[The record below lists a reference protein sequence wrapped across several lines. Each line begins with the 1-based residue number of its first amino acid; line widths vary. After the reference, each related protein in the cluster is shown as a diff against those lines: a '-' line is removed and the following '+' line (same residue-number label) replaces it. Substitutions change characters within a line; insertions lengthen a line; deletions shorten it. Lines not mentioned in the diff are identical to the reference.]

1 VQIGIL
7 SNSAD
12 WSLDPATTARMV
24 ESAGFESLF
33 LGEHSHIPASRESPY
48 PGDPSGAMP
57 AGYERTYDL
66 FVALTAAALAT
77 TDLKVGSGICQLVQR
92 DPILTAKAVASLD
105 ALSGGRV
112 VLVVGASWN
121 LEEMRNHG
129 TDPDSR
135 YQLLEERALAMRE
148 IWSQDEASF
157 HGEHVDFDRIWS
169 WPKPA
174 QDPMPI
180 FIGGNSP
187 GAEERAL
194 RAGTGWA
201 PLHIPGLGIPE
212 RVKAYLENA
221 EAEGATTSAL
231 GVGGDLSPEIIED
244 YAQAGAE
251 RWLHYIPMTGDA
263 GEFERELER
272 LTAVRTEYIGAA

>member
-1 VQIGIL
+1 MHIGIL

-12 WSLDPATTARMV
+12 WSLDPAATAQLV
-24 ESAGFESLF
+24 EAAGIESLF
-33 LGEHSHIPASRESPY
+33 LGEHSHVPASRESPY
-48 PGDPSGAMP
+48 PGDPEGVLP

-77 TDLKVGSGICQLVQR
+77 TELRVGSGICQLVQR

-105 ALSGGRV
+105 HLSGGRV

-129 TDPDSR
+129 TDPDTR
-135 YQLLEERALAMRE
+135 YQLLEERAQAMRE
-148 IWSQDEASF
+148 IWASDEASY
-157 HGEHVDFDRIWS
+157 HGDFVNFDRIWS

-187 GAEERAL
+187 EAEARAL
-194 RAGTGWA
+194 RSGTGWA
-201 PLHIPGLGIPE
+201 PLHIPGLGVPE
-212 RVKAYLENA
+212 RIRAYTEQA
-221 EAEGATTSAL
+221 AADGVTTSAL
-231 GVGGDLSPEIIED
+231 GVGGELSAELIEE
-244 YAQAGAE
+244 YADAGAE

-272 LTAVRTEYIGAA
+272 LLAVHGEFIGAA